1 MEDKMI
7 RKLDDRGLSL
17 VELVIAIAMYTI
29 VLGAVMSFL
38 YGAQK
43 SYRTAEY
50 TVNLQM
56 EAQLLMEQMSNWV
69 MESNHIEIGG
79 IEDSNYLVLYQIPR
93 SKIEDTTLV
102 RLETLG
108 TRKIIY
114 MNNGKLYIKI
124 DNEASAGAF
133 ESEIKNDT
141 LDTSFLTG
149 TPDEEYCIGE
159 YVISFTAK
167 VPDGVDANKIN
178 SVNID
183 IDMYEGLPSQ
193 SQSYS
198 ISDRFSLRN
207 AVYVVESDE

>member
-1 MEDKMI
+1 M
-7 RKLDDRGLSL
+7 
-17 VELVIAIAMYTI
+17 ELVIAIAMSTI

-38 YGAQK
+38 YGAEK

-79 IEDSNYLVLYQIPR
+79 MDGDNYLVLYQIPR
-93 SKIEDTTLV
+93 KAVDGTTLV

-108 TRKIIY
+108 KRKIIY
-114 MNNGKLYIKI
+114 MNNGKLYIKF
-124 DNEASAGAF
+124 DDEPSDGAY
-133 ESEIKNDT
+133 ESEIKNGT
-141 LDTSFLTG
+141 LDTSFLTD

-167 VPDGVDANKIN
+167 IPDGVDEDKIN
-178 SVNID
+178 SVNIE
-183 IDMYEGLPSQ
+183 IDMYEGVTSQ

-198 ISDRFSLRN
+198 VSDRFSLRN
-207 AVYVVESDE
+207 ATFVVESDE